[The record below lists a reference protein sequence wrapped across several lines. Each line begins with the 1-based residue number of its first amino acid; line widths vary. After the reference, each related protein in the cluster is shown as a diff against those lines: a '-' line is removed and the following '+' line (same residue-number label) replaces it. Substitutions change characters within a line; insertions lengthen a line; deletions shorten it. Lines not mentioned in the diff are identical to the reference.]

1 MKRLIAAGLVPG
13 VLLLISG
20 CGNSGYGTVTGQA
33 DLTSYANPGGS
44 TPPPPPPANVAIYNV
59 ATGQLPYPF
68 DAYFAGS
75 TDGTLNIQPPNKLWA
90 AQSAVNAID
99 GFSTTAPIRALFNG
113 PIDKASLAT
122 PGAVIVV
129 HINTTNAPSAAAP
142 AKAPVPPPAGKF
154 VPLVGCV
161 PGATCTPADNMGT
174 GADYMVAP
182 AADDAST
189 LEITP
194 LKPLAASTCL
204 PPPPNSPC
212 QAAIGGLGEAY
223 MVLLTKAITVGGKPT
238 VADTDYASFQAA
250 LASGGAKCPGIT
262 DPNLNALCQLSGAHL
277 ALAHALLGVNPA
289 NVVASFSFSTESTLD
304 TLLAAASEAR
314 PQPIK
319 VNQAFTSPNVPM
331 TTGTFGGLGLA
342 DVYVGVMTLPYYLA
356 TPAEGPTAPDTEYW
370 HAAAATA
377 PDKTSTLTTR
387 FNPLP
392 VATVKA
398 LQVPVLMTVP
408 NATSGMA
415 KPGTGWPIV
424 IFEHGITADRTN
436 LIPIGDSLALAGLV
450 GIVIDQPLHGCTP
463 PFTTQPLCPPF
474 YASSTNPLYTGLGL
488 PATGSI
494 ERTFDLTTFS
504 GGKAID
510 PSGSHYLFAFLTN
523 PLTLRDNLR
532 QSSVDLVTLAESVAT
547 IQLPAPATAPY
558 IDPTKVHYMG
568 HSLGAIVGPGFLTA
582 MSLLPVP
589 PVLSVTLANPG
600 GKFVYLGAESPTIGP
615 IVLPKLEEASNG
627 LLTPGT
633 TPYAQYLRDLQTV
646 IDSGDPWNYI
656 AAAAATHPI
665 HIIQVV
671 GSSPQPAGCNANSPP
686 PTWCPDQ
693 VVPNDATARIIAT
706 GGFTQAHPP
715 GAAGAALHS
724 FVNFTAGRHQSF
736 VDPRSDKA
744 VTEEMQLEAISFTGQ
759 AIPAAGIPA
768 TTPGTS
774 LVIANPAVVQ

>member
-212 QAAIGGLGEAY
+212 QAANGGLGEAY

-568 HSLGAIVGPGFLTA
+568 HSQGSIVAPGFLTA

-589 PVLSVTLANPG
+589 PLLSVTLANPG
-600 GKFVYLGAESPTIGP
+600 GKFV
-615 IVLPKLEEASNG
+615 
-627 LLTPGT
+627 
-633 TPYAQYLRDLQTV
+633 
-646 IDSGDPWNYI
+646 
-656 AAAAATHPI
+656 
-665 HIIQVV
+665 
-671 GSSPQPAGCNANSPP
+671 
-686 PTWCPDQ
+686 
-693 VVPNDATARIIAT
+693 
-706 GGFTQAHPP
+706 
-715 GAAGAALHS
+715 
-724 FVNFTAGRHQSF
+724 
-736 VDPRSDKA
+736 
-744 VTEEMQLEAISFTGQ
+744 
-759 AIPAAGIPA
+759 
-768 TTPGTS
+768 
-774 LVIANPAVVQ
+774 